1 VEVLVVVE
9 ILLHWLTLVD
19 LVVEDHQERVALLV
33 THLPSVLLKVIMV
46 EMVQVQVDT
55 LEVVAVVLL
64 LTEVMQDQIIMVL
77 MEEMEVLEHL
87 MQF

>member
-1 VEVLVVVE
+1 MLVVVE

-19 LVVEDHQERVALLV
+19 LVVEDHQELVVLLV

-77 MEEMEVLEHL
+77 MEEMEVLEHP

>member
-1 VEVLVVVE
+1 MEVLVVVE

-19 LVVEDHQERVALLV
+19 LVVEDHQERVVLQV
-33 THLPSVLLKVIMV
+33 IHLPLVPLKVIMV
-46 EMVQVQVDT
+46 EMVQVQVDM

-64 LTEVMQDQIIMVL
+64 LTEVMQGQTIMVL

-87 MQF
+87 IQF

>member
-1 VEVLVVVE
+1 MLVVVE

-64 LTEVMQDQIIMVL
+64 LTEVMQGQTIMVL

-87 MQF
+87 IQF